1 MNRTELRRL
10 PWDVTH
16 RRGAL
21 VASRVREAAIK
32 ATHRHCRVRFDDP
45 VFLGPGFHLDIP
57 GHGTLEVGRYT
68 HFRRGF
74 YCEIGGDGVVT
85 IGEQCF
91 FTVDSQIQ
99 CSTRIT
105 IGRRCSIGKSIIV
118 DGSHRFRDPD
128 VPMLEQ
134 GYDFRPITIGDD
146 VTIHS
151 FCTILNSIGTRSV
164 IASNAVVNKPVPA
177 YCLAGGVPARV
188 IEYFGPPDQCPPG
201 LEHLMTGRRPSTVDA
216 QA

>member
-1 MNRTELRRL
+1 MNREQLRRL
-10 PWDVTH
+10 PWDLSH

-21 VASRVREAAIK
+21 LASRVRQEWIK
-32 ATHRHCRVRFDDP
+32 ATHQHCTVRFDDP

-57 GHGTLEVGRYT
+57 DRGTLVVGRYT

-74 YCEIGGDGVVT
+74 YCEIGGRGTVR
-85 IGEQCF
+85 IGERCF
-91 FTVDSQIQ
+91 FTTGTQIQ

-105 IGRRCSIGKSIIV
+105 IGDRCSIGRSILV
-118 DGSHRFRDPD
+118 DGSHRFRDLG

-134 GYDFRPITIGDD
+134 GYDFRPLSIGDD

-151 FCTILNSIGTRSV
+151 FCTIVNSIGTRSV
-164 IASNAVVNKPVPA
+164 IASNAVVTKPIPA

-188 IEYFGPPDQCPPG
+188 IEYFGPPEQCPPG
-201 LEHLMTGRRPSTVDA
+201 LEHLMVARR
-216 QA
+216 